1 MTATT
6 LEFLQDD
13 CSYRMLVDCK
23 VPTGGKVLVKKGSD
37 ILSKWIG
44 GTEENIRAAF
54 TEAEAENVRN
64 LTVQVLRKAGGGCIM
79 TVRT

>member
-6 LEFLQDD
+6 LECLQDD

-23 VPTGGKVLVKKGSD
+23 VPTGGKVLLNKGRD
-37 ILSKWIG
+37 ILSKWVG

-54 TEAEAENVRN
+54 AEAEAENVRN
-64 LTVQVLRKAGGGCIM
+64 LTVQVLREAGGGCIM
-79 TVRT
+79 TART

>member
-6 LEFLQDD
+6 LECLQDD

-64 LTVQVLRKAGGGCIM
+64 LTVRVLRKAGGGCIM

>member
-6 LEFLQDD
+6 LECLQDD

-23 VPTGGKVLVKKGSD
+23 VPTGGKVLLKKGRD
-37 ILSKWIG
+37 ILSKWVG

-54 TEAEAENVRN
+54 AEAEAENVRN
-64 LTVQVLRKAGGGCIM
+64 LTVQVLREAGGGCIM
-79 TVRT
+79 AA

>member
-6 LEFLQDD
+6 LECLQDD

-23 VPTGGKVLVKKGSD
+23 VPTGGKVLLKKGRD
-37 ILSKWIG
+37 ILSKWVG

-54 TEAEAENVRN
+54 AEAEAENVRN

>member
-6 LEFLQDD
+6 LECLQDD

-23 VPTGGKVLVKKGSD
+23 VPTGGKVLLKKGRD
-37 ILSKWIG
+37 ILSKWVG

-54 TEAEAENVRN
+54 AEAEAENVRN
-64 LTVQVLRKAGGGCIM
+64 LTVQVLREAGEGCIM
-79 TVRT
+79 TART

>member
-6 LEFLQDD
+6 LECLQDD
-13 CSYRMLVDCK
+13 CKCRMLVDCE
-23 VPTGGKVLVKKGSD
+23 VPTGGKVLVKMGSD
-37 ILSKWIG
+37 ILSKWVG

-54 TEAEAENVRN
+54 AEAEAENVRN

-79 TVRT
+79 TART